1 MKEKSIEKL
10 TILAPL
16 SALNEELILELSSL
30 IKDHPGNAELYFK
43 VKDADGQMGV
53 DLMSRSLK
61 ISVQKDLI
69 TYLRTKAELDY
80 KIN

>member
-1 MKEKSIEKL
+1 
-10 TILAPL
+10 
-16 SALNEELILELSSL
+16 
-30 IKDHPGNAELYFK
+30 
-43 VKDADGQMGV
+43 MGV